1 MLQKYLSLRKAK
13 SNKIKRFS
21 EPLVKSSIKLD
32 SFLNFSKINDDSL
45 NSINSDNHNNI
56 IVNVENIQKVK
67 NKDSPLIENKK
78 ESLETEK
85 KYHNHPYCIE
95 DLNKILNKKKSALS
109 EYILTNTSKEEILY
123 NPNIKLLGNS
133 RYKYTSPMMFVED
146 QKNNIPDINFGLIP
160 IHKDLLLLS
169 GENNIIILQ
178 IRENQEINLLNII
191 LNLLKIQLKI

>member
-123 NPNIKLLGNS
+123 NPNIKLS
-133 RYKYTSPMMFVED
+133 YY
-146 QKNNIPDINFGLIP
+146 NFIYYFL
-160 IHKDLLLLS
+160 
-169 GENNIIILQ
+169 NFQ
-178 IRENQEINLLNII
+178 LLNHFYLFYI
-191 LNLLKIQLKI
+191 LIGLYYYHFAI

>member
-1 MLQKYLSLRKAK
+1 MLQNYLGLRKAK

-56 IVNVENIQKVK
+56 IDNVDNVENIQKVK

-78 ESLETEK
+78 ESLEKEK

-95 DLNKILNKKKSALS
+95 DLNKILNKKKSAIS

-123 NPNIKLLGNS
+123 NPNIKLSYYNFIYYFL
-133 RYKYTSPMMFVED
+133 
-146 QKNNIPDINFGLIP
+146 NILICYLY
-160 IHKDLLLLS
+160 LLL
-169 GENNIIILQ
+169 
-178 IRENQEINLLNII
+178 
-191 LNLLKIQLKI
+191 